1 MKTLKLDHEL
11 AQLIVSGQKTS
22 TWRLFDDKDL
32 SVGDEIEL
40 IDKVDPH
47 DRSTWYPIGVAHV
60 VTVIEKRLGA
70 ITETDSDGHERF
82 ENQETMLATY
92 QKYYG
97 SDVSLETP
105 VKIIHFEFQAVVKVH
120 KAAEPQQNAT
130 QALLK
135 EIKLFAD
142 GGSRGNPGPSAS
154 GFAFFDMNNTVIYR
168 RGVYIGVTTNNQAE
182 YLALKFGLEEALK
195 QQIRIVHVHLDS
207 LLVINQMIGKFK
219 IKNRDLWPIH
229 AAIKELVTK
238 FEQVTFV
245 HVPRAL
251 NKEAD
256 AVVNE
261 VLDKEAKNNLSPS
274 EVI

>member
-11 AQLIVSGQKTS
+11 AQLIASGQKTS
-22 TWRLFDDKDL
+22 TWRLFDDKDI

-47 DRSTWYPIGVAHV
+47 NRGTWYPIGVANVTSV
-60 VTVIEKRLGA
+60 VEKRLGA
-70 ITETDSDGHERF
+70 ITEADYDGRERYESQDAMVSTF
-82 ENQETMLATY
+82 

-97 SDVSLETP
+97 PDVSLQTP
-105 VKIIHFEFQAVVKVH
+105 VKIISFEFQPVQ
-120 KAAEPQQNAT
+120 KAASESQKTETKPI
-130 QALLK
+130 K

-154 GFAFFDMNNTVIYR
+154 GFVLYDMSGNILLR
-168 RGVYIGVTTNNQAE
+168 HGVYLGITTNNQAE

-195 QQIRIVHVHLDS
+195 RQARIVHVHLDS
-207 LLVINQMIGKFK
+207 LLVVNQMTGKFK

-229 AAIKELVTK
+229 AAIKDLVAK

-261 VLDKEAKNNLSPS
+261 TLDKEAENNLSPS